1 MDSKTLKHVSSLVYR
16 QFPEM
21 AGVQP
26 KLRLQKA
33 PENVK
38 TARPNGPTN
47 GPTYLLTY
55 QTKVSLQN
63 GKSMPRYVRVVL
75 NPQGDILK
83 ITTSRG

>member
-21 AGVQP
+21 NGVQP

-33 PENVK
+33 PENIK
-38 TARPNGPTN
+38 SS
-47 GPTYLLTY
+47 PTYLLTF
-55 QTKVSLQN
+55 QTKVALQN